1 MRPPPIDRDSRARSG
16 PARGRAGG
24 RDGVDPLLV
33 TGIEPSPVI
42 ALRAAVD
49 DVEVQRR
56 GVVGEGRELTRA
68 LVRWC
73 GVQQIDERHHR
84 EHPTPAIRTGGDRR
98 RVEALRDLEQ
108 RRRLVRVEL
117 DPLAFIVDECELRH
131 RGQPSAPSGDEG
143 EATLPV
149 GALPAGP
156 VGTAGSVAV
165 MRAVVFPGDGTIE
178 IQERPAPR
186 PEPGQ
191 VLVRVHG
198 AGLNRADLMQ
208 RLGFYPAPPGV
219 PPDIPG
225 MEFSGTIAELG
236 DGVADYGVGDQVF
249 GIVGGGAQA
258 EELVVPAAH
267 CAPVPERIDPVE
279 AGGIP
284 EVFITAHDAMR
295 TRAGLQPGEH
305 VLVHAVGSGVGTAV
319 VQLAQA
325 FGCTVTGTARTQA
338 KLDQARELGLDHG
351 VRAESPLV
359 VDALASEITRAGGPP
374 HVIVD
379 LVGGPYVAVDLET
392 AAVTGRIVI
401 VGTLAGGNIDLP
413 LLKLMGK
420 RLALH
425 GTVLRA
431 RSVPEKAAA
440 TAGFVA
446 EVLPL
451 LERGRLQPVVDRI
464 LPLEEAEAA
473 YALVESDATF
483 GKVILQP

>member
-1 MRPPPIDRDSRARSG
+1 
-16 PARGRAGG
+16 
-24 RDGVDPLLV
+24 
-33 TGIEPSPVI
+33 
-42 ALRAAVD
+42 
-49 DVEVQRR
+49 
-56 GVVGEGRELTRA
+56 
-68 LVRWC
+68 
-73 GVQQIDERHHR
+73 
-84 EHPTPAIRTGGDRR
+84 
-98 RVEALRDLEQ
+98 
-108 RRRLVRVEL
+108 
-117 DPLAFIVDECELRH
+117 
-131 RGQPSAPSGDEG
+131 
-143 EATLPV
+143 
-149 GALPAGP
+149 
-156 VGTAGSVAV
+156 
-165 MRAVVFPGDGTIE
+165 MRAVVFPGDGAIE
-178 IQERPAPR
+178 IQERPAP
-186 PEPGQ
+186 EPKPGE
-191 VLVRVHG
+191 VLVRVRG

-225 MEFSGTIAELG
+225 MEFAGTVTELG
-236 DGVADYGVGDQVF
+236 DGVSVHAVGDHVF

-267 CAPVPERIDPVE
+267 CAPVPERLDLVE

-295 TRAGLQPGEH
+295 TRAGLAPGEH

-338 KLDQARELGLDHG
+338 KLDQARELGLDYG

-359 VDALASEITRAGGPP
+359 VDTLASAVTAAGGAP
-374 HVIVD
+374 HVVVD

-392 AAVTGRIVI
+392 AAAAGRIVI
-401 VGTLAGGNIDLP
+401 VGTLAGGNVELS
-413 LLKLMGK
+413 LLQLMGK

-431 RSVPEKAAA
+431 RSVAEKAAA
-440 TAGFVA
+440 TAAFVD

-451 LERGRLQPVVDRI
+451 LETGRLRPVVDRI
-464 LPLEEAEAA
+464 FPLDEAADA

-483 GKVILQP
+483 GKVILRA